1 MNKQF
6 YRTKFNAKLGT
17 YVAVSELAKSHQG
30 DTSPRVKSTIDP
42 QNQGSG
48 SEQITDAT
56 NTGQRTLRQLV
67 FALSSLMVI
76 TPLYANVTVN
86 KNAAAAHQA
95 TVLKAGNAANVWITA
110 PSASGVSRNS
120 YTQFDVN
127 QNGVILNNS
136 RGAVTSQITKTSI
149 AANPNL
155 AKGAATTIV
164 NEVVSSNPSLLQG
177 NLEVLG
183 SRANVVIANP
193 TGITVNGGGF
203 INANQVT
210 LSTGALSYNSD
221 GSIKQ
226 HTVKQGAITI
236 NPDVNKRGLGGNSNN
251 PIALELLGR
260 SIAIN
265 APVNADTITA
275 VTGANTIAADTSEIT
290 TTTGSGTKPTVA
302 IDVAQLGGLY
312 ANSIYLYANE
322 AGVGV
327 NNAGVIQAQ
336 NNVVLT
342 SKGKI
347 EHQGTI
353 SSTSKTQGLVSIST
367 TGTGVAGDINSSGSI
382 NSYGVLSID
391 AGNDINVKA
400 KDITLNYGGATSSP
414 LMLNANGNLNVA
426 ASTKVSNLGNLGD
439 LYIDAKN
446 ITLESGSELRSNRG
460 SAMIQANNSLVSNKG
475 GFVAAKD
482 LSLFGN
488 TNLKLTDTRLHAS
501 TGDINLQSSSKD
513 STTNTINVQGGS
525 VYALKG
531 LNVYSDQDITLNNIN
546 FLKKTDSTLAQINSL
561 NVYAGNNLSFTTA
574 NQVFPYTAGKIQLG
588 AGNVLTVQGMGTRS
602 TLKGGGGLS
611 LSGKSVTTKNIQL
624 AGSGAQDLDIISN
637 GGNILLDQGTNLWAN
652 TGNINVNAIGGSIT
666 ANSLKAATG
675 GKVSI
680 LTSKDVN
687 LNSTQNVR
695 SIYSYETKTT
705 DKTNINGSK
714 GVIVGTTGDG
724 LINIAATDLSAAQG
738 EISLIGGSGVNL
750 LPNIDVTV
758 HNDDEGRDQVVT
770 NVLNGQS
777 ISIENNKSNIQI
789 ANTRLTATAGEL
801 KINNKTG
808 MTTLKDSVLTSKG
821 NTELHAK
828 DLLTLQ
834 GVTATSDQHLALN
847 SGRTVYINAEYTPA
861 TKWIPNK
868 TTNLTSKGVTSVT
881 ATGNQVLQNATITG
895 GAVLMEAGGFILG
908 QTGMNYNA
916 TGSDLLKND
925 AKLNSLNGDL
935 SIQTGSDLTIDPTKH
950 KLTAVGDIDLVSK
963 NGALIL
969 KGYGG
974 TAGNGS
980 EKVVSLK
987 TANGGINL
995 AGQKIELQGSQLN
1008 AAKDIS
1014 IVSTSGDLIVDGVKN
1029 SLNNQ
1034 KTTLYKED
1042 LERISNQLKIEV
1054 NKVLNDD
1061 DYKFIMKSNGTGYMT
1076 QALKNI
1082 LNNLNAAKYRL
1093 ESKYPVFIDIKSEGN
1108 AKATKLYINVKNEYS
1123 ESLNDI
1129 NSALYLLNNN
1139 VNGYEHL
1146 GTNLISSSGDINLIS
1161 SKGVSISGGD
1171 IDVKQGAVN
1180 IEAVGTLSNEVHQV
1194 QGEYKSSKSNSVKQG
1209 EIKASI
1215 IIDGLQDTYDIG
1227 EATNDNYHW
1236 RSFVNSTT
1244 INGDKGVKIKAIGKT
1259 ATDNLILQG
1268 VGITSAN
1275 GDVDIEAYKNIIFDV
1290 AVENSYDKSKKTE
1303 TKRKWYGKKKTTT
1316 TIKTAE
1322 RVGGVSVDIDAK
1334 NINIISEEQK
1344 KADDKETGPH
1354 RTSIDMYSSQ
1364 LTANGGKVTILA
1376 GGDINLLTAD
1386 NISKD
1391 TLDIT
1396 KSSSWVGIK
1405 LNKSKYTSTRNIKS
1419 ELPAVLEASYI
1430 GAQADGSIVL
1440 KGTEF
1445 NYLEGA
1451 EINAGEKI
1459 SLLGASELVEATKSK
1474 KSNSVVWQSMQDQGS
1489 ITETA
1494 KLPNFNGLVAPKFEA
1509 KGGLTVQ
1516 VPVVSGKDNDVRA
1529 EVLKLANQ
1537 PGNAYLK
1544 DLVSR
1549 KDVNWEAVK
1558 LAQENWDYKSQGLT
1572 GAGAALIVI
1581 IVTIV
1586 TMGTGTAAAAGAAG
1600 GAAAS
1605 GTTVGLGASMI
1616 GAAGVTTTAAGVIV
1630 PSTLGAMA
1638 NAAVTSMLTQATIST
1653 INNGGD
1659 LGKTLKDLGSSDSI
1673 KNLASSV
1680 VTAGLLNGVA
1690 TNLNISS
1697 NVAVNDI
1704 ANRMASG
1711 MVQGVGST
1719 LINSAVNGTSLSEGL
1734 EKALLAGLANSL
1746 QAPLAGVIGDTLGM
1760 SNNDFV
1766 SKVVAIAA
1774 HAAASCVTG
1783 LVDNQCQSR
1792 ALGAALGEVIA
1803 ENMFKPANGV
1813 EYTAAEKER
1822 ILNISKLTTGV
1833 VAAYT
1838 GYDVT
1843 AAANAADTAVSNN
1856 YLSHAQEKLKKQEL
1870 SSCKGVECGG
1880 LRLKWAAIDAG
1891 QDIGYATGFVAG
1903 IPTALGE
1910 SAIGLVQMRLNP
1922 MQTARVFKD
1931 ILSSE
1936 NILGTITN
1944 AAKDEYTNRINKLEA
1959 EYQKAGPSGSYKA
1972 GLELGK
1978 ITTDMVSLFAGGASL
1993 AKGGLILT
2001 EKVAAKVSYK
2011 VLTDPVVISGK
2022 GVPTTLD
2029 GVKIYDPKHPALGSN
2044 KNVPYRF
2051 SDNVYRKTGG
2061 DVYFGENIVTSY
2073 FEVRQAVNGKSLFV
2087 GQVEVKN
2094 MLDLT
2099 DPKILKQMGIDQK
2112 KLTQKVDDANE
2123 AQKAAIY
2130 AYTNNISNQAYDK
2143 GYTGIIFNSSR
2154 NTGSSSN
2161 RVVLLFG
2168 GRYDP
2173 AKIKPVLDKPIL
2185 IDKK

>member
-42 QNQGSG
+42 QNQGG
-48 SEQITDAT
+48 GLEHITDTT

-67 FALSSLMVI
+67 LALSSLMVI
-76 TPLYANVTVN
+76 TPIYANVTVN

-136 RGAVTSQITKTSI
+136 RGAATSQITKTSI

-236 NPDVNKRGLGGNSNN
+236 NPDVNKRGLGGNANN

-275 VTGANTIAADTSEIT
+275 VTGANTIAADTTEIT

-382 NSYGVLSID
+382 NSYGILSID

-414 LMLNANGNLNVA
+414 LMLNANGSLNLA

-446 ITLESGSELRSNRG
+446 ITLGSGSELRSNRG

-501 TGDINLQSSSKD
+501 TGDINLQSSLKD
-513 STTNTINVQGGS
+513 SITNTINVQGGT

-531 LNVYSDQDITLNNIN
+531 LNVFSDQDITLNNIN
-546 FLKKTDSTLAQINSL
+546 FLKKTNSTLAQINSL

-652 TGNINVNAIGGSIT
+652 TGNINVNAVNGSIT
-666 ANSLKAATG
+666 ANSLQATTLGKTSLVASKNVILAANKVETAVTG
-675 GKVSI
+675 TDAKNVKYTPSKITAEKGIYVASIDNGYLRLNTISLDAKNGDIQLDAKKGSISLLRSDEVTQQKNADGSFSPKKTYLWSELNGK
-680 LTSKDVN
+680 
-687 LNSTQNVR
+687 
-695 SIYSYETKTT
+695 
-705 DKTNINGSK
+705 NI
-714 GVIVGTTGDG
+714 
-724 LINIAATDLSAAQG
+724 LINSGTNN
-738 EISLIGGSGVNL
+738 SLLWG
-750 LPNIDVTV
+750 
-758 HNDDEGRDQVVT
+758 
-770 NVLNGQS
+770 
-777 ISIENNKSNIQI
+777 
-789 ANTRLTATAGEL
+789 
-801 KINNKTG
+801 
-808 MTTLKDSVLTSKG
+808 
-821 NTELHAK
+821 
-828 DLLTLQ
+828 
-834 GVTATSDQHLALN
+834 
-847 SGRTVYINAEYTPA
+847 
-861 TKWIPNK
+861 
-868 TTNLTSKGVTSVT
+868 NLTSTGNIQVQAKGTQYLYGLNLKSGANTTLHSDGRQTLHSIMGQSTGHTALSTDDRLYLNSSIVT
-881 ATGNQVLQNATITG
+881 ADGTTSWASGGTVKLQTDGVLSLVSGAGQYLQNTDLKG
-895 GAVLMEAGGFILG
+895 GAILIESGAGLDVNKNVKV
-908 QTGMNYNA
+908 TA
-916 TGSDLLKND
+916 VGSSLLNNDKGLKN
-925 AKLNSLNGDL
+925 LNGDL
-935 SIQTGSDLTIDPTKH
+935 SIQTHNDLTIDP
-950 KLTAVGDIDLVSK
+950 KLLTLNAAGDYDLTSK
-963 NGALIL
+963 NSDLTL
-969 KGYGG
+969 LGYGG
-974 TAGNGS
+974 TNGNGS
-980 EKVVSLK
+980 EQVVKLNSV
-987 TANGGINL
+987 NGGINL

-1014 IVSTSGDLIVDGVKN
+1014 IVSTSGDLIVDGVRNTFVNAKKVEN
-1029 SLNNQ
+1029 Y
-1034 KTTLYKED
+1034 TE
-1042 LERISNQLKIEV
+1042 ISNIQK
-1054 NKVLNDD
+1054 KVLTELELLKSQQFLNDYSNMVKLYED
-1061 DYKFIMKSNGTGYMT
+1061 WIKGNYDVKIYTQYDQAYKDFINTYPVKPNPKLLIFGLTT
-1076 QALKNI
+1076 PLFHNI
-1082 LNNLNAAKYRL
+1082 LYEAKPSTRFAASYVFFPKYDQEYLNTLQADVKFFENNLNGYGHQGAIL
-1093 ESKYPVFIDIKSEGN
+1093 TSDTGN
-1108 AKATKLYINVKNEYS
+1108 
-1123 ESLNDI
+1123 
-1129 NSALYLLNNN
+1129 
-1139 VNGYEHL
+1139 
-1146 GTNLISSSGDINLIS
+1146 INLA
-1161 SKGVSISGGD
+1161 SKQGLSVSGAKIDAQKGSVLIEASGTLANEEHQIQGEFKSN
-1171 IDVKQGAVN
+1171 IQNSVKQGAVK
-1180 IEAVGTLSNEVHQV
+1180 G
-1194 QGEYKSSKSNSVKQG
+1194 
-1209 EIKASI
+1209 SI
-1215 IIDGLQDTYDIG
+1215 IIDATQDSYEVGKETDS
-1227 EATNDNYHW
+1227 NYNW
-1236 RSFVNSTT
+1236 RSPVNATT
-1244 INGDKGVKIKAIGKT
+1244 ISGDKGVKIKAAGKR

-1268 VGITSAN
+1268 VGITSTN
-1275 GDVDIEAYKNIIFDV
+1275 GNVDIEAYKNIIFDV

-1344 KADDKETGPH
+1344 KADDKDTGPH

-1364 LTANGGKVTILA
+1364 LTANGGKVTISA

-1391 TLDIT
+1391 TLDIS
-1396 KSSSWVGIK
+1396 KSSSWIGIK

-1451 EINAGEKI
+1451 EIKAGEKI

-1494 KLPNFNGLVAPKFEA
+1494 QLPSFNGPVAPKFEA

-1516 VPVVSGKDNDVRA
+1516 VPVVSGKNNDVTA
-1529 EVLKLANQ
+1529 EIIKLSKQ
-1537 PGNAYLK
+1537 PGNEYLK
-1544 DLVSR
+1544 SLIAR

-1572 GAGAALIVI
+1572 GAGAAIIVLIVT
-1581 IVTIV
+1581 VLTS
-1586 TMGTGTAAAAGAAG
+1586 GAGTAAATSVTSATGVASLGVGAQ
-1600 GAAAS
+1600 
-1605 GTTVGLGASMI
+1605 
-1616 GAAGVTTTAAGVIV
+1616 
-1630 PSTLGAMA
+1630 
-1638 NAAVTSMLTQATIST
+1638 AAVTTLASQATVSL

-1659 LGKTLKDLGSSDSI
+1659 ISKTLKDLGSKDSVR
-1673 KNLASSV
+1673 NLATSV
-1680 VTAGLLNGVA
+1680 VTAGLLSQVGASLNLKPDSA
-1690 TNLNISS
+1690 YFPDRLMNNFTNT
-1697 NVAVNDI
+1697 
-1704 ANRMASG
+1704 
-1711 MVQGVGST
+1711 VGST
-1719 LINSAVNGTSLSEGL
+1719 LVQTAINGGNLQDNL
-1734 EKALLAGLANSL
+1734 EKALLAGLSSSL
-1746 QAPLAGVIGDTLGM
+1746 QGELASQIGTTFGQLEPGTLEY
-1760 SNNDFV
+1760 V
-1766 SKVVAIAA
+1766 LHKIA
-1774 HAAASCVTG
+1774 HAAAGCATAAAADSSCGAGAIGAGVG
-1783 LVDNQCQSR
+1783 EIV
-1792 ALGAALGEVIA
+1792 AALMIPEGKTALDLTEAERKSITDTSKIVAGTVSAFAGYDVITAANKAEIAVENNTLKPLSTAGKAVWKTAKAIKAELDAGKKLTANDIPGLLKDVVKGEIQ
-1803 ENMFKPANGV
+1803 NGGDSIKTILDPSA
-1813 EYTAAEKER
+1813 TAAEKSLA
-1822 ILNISKLTTGV
+1822 ILDLVIGV
-1833 VAAYT
+1833 
-1838 GYDVT
+1838 
-1843 AAANAADTAVSNN
+1843 N
-1856 YLSHAQEKLKKQEL
+1856 L
-1870 SSCKGVECGG
+1870 
-1880 LRLKWAAIDAG
+1880 
-1891 QDIGYATGFVAG
+1891 
-1903 IPTALGE
+1903 
-1910 SAIGLVQMRLNP
+1910 
-1922 MQTARVFKD
+1922 
-1931 ILSSE
+1931 
-1936 NILGTITN
+1936 
-1944 AAKDEYTNRINKLEA
+1944 
-1959 EYQKAGPSGSYKA
+1959 KAGKNVDVLKVDQKVIKKNVSREIEIPKVNNFEQARNVALKETNLNGSNSIPVICRLPCSA
-1972 GLELGK
+1972 GNGMVVGRKSQDGKLIWRLDYDPIKGPHINIEDYRLGK
-1978 ITTDMVSLFAGGASL
+1978 GDKAIKKYVQF
-1993 AKGGLILT
+1993 
-2001 EKVAAKVSYK
+2001 
-2011 VLTDPVVISGK
+2011 
-2022 GVPTTLD
+2022 D
-2029 GVKIYDPKHPALGSN
+2029 GNEETFKLY
-2044 KNVPYRF
+2044 
-2051 SDNVYRKTGG
+2051 
-2061 DVYFGENIVTSY
+2061 
-2073 FEVRQAVNGKSLFV
+2073 
-2087 GQVEVKN
+2087 
-2094 MLDLT
+2094 
-2099 DPKILKQMGIDQK
+2099 LKQ
-2112 KLTQKVDDANE
+2112 L
-2123 AQKAAIY
+2123 
-2130 AYTNNISNQAYDK
+2130 NN
-2143 GYTGIIFNSSR
+2143 
-2154 NTGSSSN
+2154 
-2161 RVVLLFG
+2161 
-2168 GRYDP
+2168 
-2173 AKIKPVLDKPIL
+2173 
-2185 IDKK
+2185 